1 MVTLVFHSEL
11 FRPKRPDGGR
21 NGSKCVVE
29 ERGCI
34 AHRMNSLY
42 LQRRMDV
49 FVEGCEPLFLFTYK
63 MITKTQVV
71 ELLTAEFGETPLFFV
86 DIDVTGANDIRVLV
100 DNDNGISI
108 SDCVTVSRFLESSF
122 DREIEDFSLQVMS
135 AGADQPFKVTRQY
148 VKNVGRQVAVKLLD
162 GENFTGELVA
172 ANADEAHVKVREKR
186 RVEGRKSKEWVE
198 EIFALPYENIKETK
212 VIISFK

>member
-1 MVTLVFHSEL
+1 
-11 FRPKRPDGGR
+11 
-21 NGSKCVVE
+21 
-29 ERGCI
+29 
-34 AHRMNSLY
+34 
-42 LQRRMDV
+42 
-49 FVEGCEPLFLFTYK
+49 
-63 MITKTQVV
+63 
-71 ELLTAEFGETPLFFV
+71 
-86 DIDVTGANDIRVLV
+86 
-100 DNDNGISI
+100 
-108 SDCVTVSRFLESSF
+108 
-122 DREIEDFSLQVMS
+122 
-135 AGADQPFKVTRQY
+135 VTRQY

>member
-1 MVTLVFHSEL
+1 
-11 FRPKRPDGGR
+11 
-21 NGSKCVVE
+21 
-29 ERGCI
+29 
-34 AHRMNSLY
+34 
-42 LQRRMDV
+42 MDV

-63 MITKTQVV
+63 MITKAQVV

-100 DNDNGISI
+100 DHDNAVSI
-108 SDCVTVSRFLESSF
+108 DDCVKVSRFLESSF

-135 AGADQPFKVTRQY
+135 SGADQPFRVNRQY
-148 VKNVGRQVAVKLLD
+148 VKNIGRQVAVKLID
-162 GENFTGELVA
+162 GEKLTGELIA
-172 ANADEAHVKVREKR
+172 ANDEHAQLKTREKK

-198 EIFALPYENIKETK
+198 EVLTLTYENIKETK